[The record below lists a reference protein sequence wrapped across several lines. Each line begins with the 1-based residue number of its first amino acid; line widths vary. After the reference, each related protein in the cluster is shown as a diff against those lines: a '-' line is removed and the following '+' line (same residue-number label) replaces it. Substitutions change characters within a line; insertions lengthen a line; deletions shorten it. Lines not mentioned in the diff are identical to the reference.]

1 MSVLNA
7 NPQGTLLGYWP
18 ALIVTAVLSTCF
30 FGPPLASCY
39 MRRPVLDGIYQV
51 AGLILVV
58 ILGISLRGRVRPFTE
73 SEPRVGWHSHRIL
86 IDPKRFCAYGRP
98 LCLRPSCPTH
108 YTVAVTLQKYPP
120 DGKYRNVKLT
130 PGLP

>member
-1 MSVLNA
+1 MVNKREMSVLNA

-58 ILGISLRGRVRPFTE
+58 ILGISLRGRVRRLRKAN
-73 SEPRVGWHSHRIL
+73 RVWAGIL
-86 IDPKRFCAYGRP
+86 IGS
-98 LCLRPSCPTH
+98 LSIPSGFALM
-108 YTVAVTLQKYPP
+108 AVHCVFGLLVQLQSS
-120 DGKYRNVKLT
+120 
-130 PGLP
+130 